1 MSALVKTWG
10 PRRSAFTL
18 LELLVVVV
26 LITVL
31 LCILVPSLSRAIRQA
46 EDTVCMHNLKEVYQ
60 SLQVY
65 RLDHDGW
72 IPISDG
78 QAGHAVPNS
87 WFGKLYPHYLHDPE
101 LLRCPADPMQPGL
114 TDFAHVSGSSYGL
127 SDFVQS
133 SPQGFLANLDR
144 RQPRRPMDTLLI
156 ADVGPDGTYAM
167 AGTNPGP
174 WVAHRTSG
182 RLPCDDSFNEGSS
195 EVVLPW
201 LTSRH
206 SGAINT
212 VTLGGSLRR
221 VPTLELM
228 GSTISSYYATCA
240 AGDCP
245 LCTDLHVPH
254 YSFAHAGTFWW
265 TGPVPQP

>member
-1 MSALVKTWG
+1 MSALVKTWS

-31 LCILVPSLSRAIRQA
+31 LCILVPSLGRAIRQA

-78 QAGHAVPNS
+78 QAGQALPNS

-127 SDFVQS
+127 SDFLQS

-156 ADVGPDGTYAM
+156 ADVGPDATYAA
-167 AGTNPGP
+167 AGANLGP

-182 RLPCDDSFNEGSS
+182 RLPWDDSFSEGNS

-206 SGAINT
+206 SGSINT

-221 VPTLELM
+221 VPTLDLM
-228 GSTISSYYATCA
+228 GGTILTYYATCA

-245 LCTDLHVPH
+245 LCTELHMPH